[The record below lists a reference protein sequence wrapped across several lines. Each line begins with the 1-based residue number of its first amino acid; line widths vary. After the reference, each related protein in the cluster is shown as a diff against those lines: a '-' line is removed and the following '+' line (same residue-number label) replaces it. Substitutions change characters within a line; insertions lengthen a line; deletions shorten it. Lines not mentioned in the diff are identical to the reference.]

1 MNKILKQ
8 IINKK
13 KKEEQLTKFI
23 HRLLYSFQKV
33 IPLTIKHK
41 NMFKYFKMII
51 EMKKGLKKVCLI
63 KNLYLKTSNYIDKV
77 IDINQIFKNFI
88 LI

>member
-1 MNKILKQ
+1 
-8 IINKK
+8 
-13 KKEEQLTKFI
+13 
-23 HRLLYSFQKV
+23 
-33 IPLTIKHK
+33 
-41 NMFKYFKMII
+41 MII